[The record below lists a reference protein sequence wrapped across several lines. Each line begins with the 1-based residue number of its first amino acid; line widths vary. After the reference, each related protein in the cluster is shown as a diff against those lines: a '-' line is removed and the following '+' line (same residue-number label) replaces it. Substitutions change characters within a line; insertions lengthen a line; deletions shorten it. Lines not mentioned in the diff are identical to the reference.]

1 MITGAGQVSGGRN
14 QTRLK
19 MQILSS
25 RVRDRRV
32 AFTLTEVMVAVGV
45 VGVLFVSLYLAF
57 SAGFSMIRVTR
68 ENLGATQIMMQQ
80 AETIRL
86 YSWTQF
92 TDPTF
97 FKTNFTVDSMS
108 SLGTTYHGSIGLSTP
123 AYIGSPSY
131 LNDLRTVTISVRW
144 TNSFGKPMP
153 HYREMQTQVA
163 KYGLGNYAF
172 GN

>member
-1 MITGAGQVSGGRN
+1 
-14 QTRLK
+14 
-19 MQILSS
+19 MQNFFSP
-25 RVRDRRV
+25 VRGPRA

-57 SAGFSMIRVTR
+57 SAGFSMVRITR
-68 ENLGATQIMMQQ
+68 ENQAATQVLMQR

-92 TDPTF
+92 TNATF
-97 FKTNFTVDSMS
+97 FQTNFTDDATAT
-108 SLGTTYHGSIGLSTP
+108 LGTKFCGNIQLSMPSYLGT
-123 AYIGSPSY
+123 PSY
-131 LNDLRTVTISVRW
+131 LNDMRTVIISVRW

-163 KYGLGNYAF
+163 KYGLGNYAS